1 MDRTVGRAT
10 LKGAA
15 LAVVVLAALLVS
27 ACGGSGDSAGSTA
40 QSGGTQEAVAN
51 NFSITTLDGEQFE
64 LADRR
69 GDVVALFFMAGW
81 CATCIPEA
89 QAWAEL
95 YPEYRGEG
103 LDLLMVSSDPSDTPE
118 SIAEFRSRAGI
129 DPLPWAI
136 DKDGTV
142 TRSLDVN
149 ALDST
154 VIIDRNGSVAFRDA
168 APTNTETLRGELEK
182 LL

>member
-1 MDRTVGRAT
+1 MGLTVSRAT
-10 LKGAA
+10 LRGAA
-15 LAVVVLAALLVS
+15 LAVVVLAALLAS
-27 ACGGSGDSAGSTA
+27 ACGGSGDSAGSTT
-40 QSGGTQEAVAN
+40 QGGGTQEAAAE
-51 NFSITTLDGEQFE
+51 NFTVTTLDGEEFE

-69 GDVVALFFMAGW
+69 GDVVALYFMAGW

-89 QAWAEL
+89 QAWADL

-103 LDLLMVSSDPSDTPE
+103 LDLLIVSSDPSDTPA
-118 SIAEFRSRAGI
+118 SIAGFQDRAGI

-142 TRSLDVN
+142 TRSLDVS

-154 VIIDRNGSVAFRDA
+154 VIIDRDGSVAFRDA
-168 APTNTETLRGELEK
+168 APTNAETLRGELEK